1 MRAARI
7 VYIMIGIFLFL
18 PWLVYNVKT
27 YISYKNDMKKYP
39 AGRIIS
45 FILVTVVMIAA
56 VYGHYRFTIGYQLPL
71 AAERAG
77 MVFARRLDGSLD
89 TAGYE
94 KEMEAENLKSD
105 EMAVVSDEEIT
116 KAGYEKKRYQL
127 SISERVY
134 NMDDGTAVMYLQYDD
149 SQNFLYSIVHFKQS
163 NYKWQVIMHDV
174 LTPEEFNEHDEINK
188 IKFFPVD

>member
-1 MRAARI
+1 
-7 VYIMIGIFLFL
+7 
-18 PWLVYNVKT
+18 
-27 YISYKNDMKKYP
+27 
-39 AGRIIS
+39 
-45 FILVTVVMIAA
+45 MIAA